1 MQLMLMKQIVKVNI
15 IFYVPMV
22 IVTAS
27 YKLDI
32 YFVYEKTKFS

>member
-1 MQLMLMKQIVKVNI
+1 MQLMLMKQIVKVNTL
-15 IFYVPMV
+15 FCVFMV

-32 YFVYEKTKFS
+32 YSAYEQTTFS